1 MRFDATLY
9 VVASMYLY
17 MFWQLDTFLMLSFA
31 ILLLLHGSRLRVW
44 LNS

>member
-1 MRFDATLY
+1 MRFDATVY

-17 MFWQLDTFLMLSFA
+17 LFWQMDELLIISFA
-31 ILLLLHGSRLRVW
+31 LLLLLHGSRLRAW

>member
-1 MRFDATLY
+1 MRFDATIY

-17 MFWQLDTFLMLSFA
+17 MFWQMDVFLQVSFA
-31 ILLLLHGSRLRVW
+31 LMLLLHGSRLRAW

>member
-1 MRFDATLY
+1 MRFDATIY

-17 MFWQLDTFLMLSFA
+17 MFWQMDVFLLTAFA
-31 ILLLLHGSRLRVW
+31 LMLLLHGSRLRAW